1 MSSRSATARMAASDT
16 QPSCC
21 SWTRQRMAIT
31 AEACRPAGYF
41 AICCL
46 ANARFSSV
54 NAKLAGWTSFGA
66 NRRTDISY
74 LSLHTARGFRIQG
87 IDPVLPEC
95 ACGAENVVADV
106 GRDLDAVEDR
116 QIAHRFQP
124 VGARIEHDQPHRGL
138 FKDVARHRMRAVAAV
153 LLAHD
158 DAVGLEQ
165 PGAALDRLD
174 LDALDVELDQ
184 VLAAGGDLA
193 VVDQIVERDDRH
205 VLAARRRIAGDAEGL
220 VLGA

>member
-1 MSSRSATARMAASDT
+1 MSSRSATARIAASDT

-95 ACGAENVVADV
+95 ACGAENVVADM
-106 GRDLDAVEDR
+106 GRDLDAIEDR
-116 QIAHRFQP
+116 QLGHRLHTLCTGIVDDQLQRGVFEDIARDR
-124 VGARIEHDQPHRGL
+124 VRT
-138 FKDVARHRMRAVAAV
+138 VAA
-153 LLAHD
+153 
-158 DAVGLEQ
+158 
-165 PGAALDRLD
+165 
-174 LDALDVELDQ
+174 
-184 VLAAGGDLA
+184 
-193 VVDQIVERDDRH
+193 
-205 VLAARRRIAGDAEGL
+205 
-220 VLGA
+220 

>member
-1 MSSRSATARMAASDT
+1 MA
-16 QPSCC
+16 
-21 SWTRQRMAIT
+21 MT
-31 AEACRPAGYF
+31 AEAWRPAGYF

-116 QIAHRFQP
+116 QLGHGLHP
-124 VGARIEHDQPHRGL
+124 VAARIEHDQLQRRL
-138 FKDVARHRMRAVAAV
+138 FEDKARHRVAAIAAV

-158 DAVGLEQ
+158 DAVGLKQ
-165 PGAALDRLD
+165 PCAALDRLD

-184 VLAAGGDLA
+184 VLAVGRHLA
-193 VVDQIVERDDRH
+193 VVDEIVERENRH
-205 VLAARRRIAGDAEGL
+205 VLTARRRCASDAEG
-220 VLGA
+220 